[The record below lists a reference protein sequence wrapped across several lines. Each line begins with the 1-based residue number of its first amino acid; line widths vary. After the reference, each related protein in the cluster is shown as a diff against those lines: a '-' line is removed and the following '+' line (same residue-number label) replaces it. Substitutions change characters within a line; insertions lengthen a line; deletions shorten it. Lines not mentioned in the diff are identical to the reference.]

1 MRLDQLRNQAE
12 SQVPTGESTPM
23 SCGEGQIQKQSFA
36 QAIIGLD
43 ANAKK
48 SPLYHPKVSIVG
60 KRLSPE
66 ENSEDRVDLLATDG
80 MYCITYTNNFCY
92 ESLRDP
98 EKVKKCP
105 FVLTGDVFNIAMV
118 PIRYSGYR
126 MLADMGS
133 KILPLGI
140 VVKYSNISPELFVL
154 ARRNPNVKFGF
165 SFDFVRYYND
175 MGKDTSFYTD
185 DLYAKH
191 IEHER
196 AKARGGNYINRIKKG
211 LDPLTKEKM

>member
-12 SQVPTGESTPM
+12 SQVPAGEPTPM
-23 SCGEGQIQKQSFA
+23 PCGTGQIQKQSFA

-43 ANAKK
+43 ASAKK
-48 SPLYHPKVSIVG
+48 SPLYHPKVSVIG

-66 ENSEDRVDLLATDG
+66 EDSEDRVDLLSTDG
-80 MYCITYTNNFCY
+80 IYCITYTNGFCY

-98 EKVKKCP
+98 EKVRMYP
-105 FVLTGDVFNIAMV
+105 FVLSGDIFAIARV
-118 PIRYSGYR
+118 PNRYYGYD
-126 MLADMGS
+126 MLVGLGE
-133 KILPLGI
+133 KVLPLAV
-140 VVKYSNISPELFVL
+140 VVKYSNISPELFDL
-154 ARRNPNVKFGF
+154 ARKNPNVKFGF
-165 SFDFVRYYND
+165 SLDFVRYYND
-175 MGKDTSFYTD
+175 MGKDTSFYTN
-185 DLYAKH
+185 DLYGKH